1 MVHAPEDV
9 AKELR
14 NDARSTKHDDAID
27 WVTRVR
33 LEELAVVSHW
43 VVVVVVVVVVDAGC
57 VEAVVVVVVVV
68 W

>member
-14 NDARSTKHDDAID
+14 NEARSTKHDDAID
-27 WVTRVR
+27 WVTLVR
-33 LEELAVVSHW
+33 LEGLVVVSHW
-43 VVVVVVVVVVDAGC
+43 VVVVVVVDAAC